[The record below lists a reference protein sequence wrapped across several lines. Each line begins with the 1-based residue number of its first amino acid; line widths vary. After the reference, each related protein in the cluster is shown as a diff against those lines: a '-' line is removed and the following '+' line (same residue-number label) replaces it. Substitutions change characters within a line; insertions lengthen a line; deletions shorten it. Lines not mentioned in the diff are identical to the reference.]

1 MAVLGSVGSGLN
13 VDAIVSA
20 LVNAELAPRQSSL
33 DRRESSFNA
42 ELSAVGTLQS
52 ALSDIQ
58 TRLDSLDVVTDFNQL
73 VIDSPSA
80 VTVEKTSSAIAGRY
94 TIDVSKLAS
103 SQVLASSTFSDG
115 TATIGTG
122 TLTFEFGTPTYASGS
137 SGAYSGFSPDA
148 TKTASVVIDSS
159 NNTLAGIRDAV
170 NAADIDVTASLVL
183 DGTQT
188 RLLFTSK
195 DTGATNA
202 MSITVSDGDGNNTNA
217 SGLSQLAHGYDSGT
231 STFTGNMTEAQV
243 GIDAEFTLNGLSLTS
258 ASNTI
263 AGLVDGL
270 DFTLKETTTSAVEVV
285 VSRDNDAIIEDVQSL
300 VDSYNDY
307 QSALDRLTAFSENGT
322 SGALLG
328 DSIARQLQQT
338 LRSSLSDPVN
348 ISGSTYTTLSSLG
361 ITTDR
366 DGQLSLNTDD
376 LKSAL
381 VADADNVFKFFTG
394 ESGTTGFAER
404 LDTSID
410 IYANVA
416 TGLFASREESLE
428 SQLDDIDDARLAL
441 DRRLLSLEERYLR
454 QFTAM
459 DTLVG
464 QLQATNDFLSNQLK
478 NLPGSSKA

>member
-1 MAVLGSVGSGLN
+1 MTVLGSVGSGLD

-20 LVNAELAPRQSSL
+20 LVNAELAPRTSSL
-33 DRRESSFNA
+33 DRREREFSA
-42 ELSAVGTLQS
+42 ELSALGTVKSLLSSTQS
-52 ALSDIQ
+52 
-58 TRLDSLDVVTDFNQL
+58 TLDNLDFATDFNQFS
-73 VIDSPSA
+73 VDAPSQ
-80 VTVEKTSSAIAGRY
+80 VTVEKSSSAIAGRY

-103 SQVLASSTFSDG
+103 SQVLASGTFADS
-115 TATIGTG
+115 TATVGTG
-122 TLTFEFGTPTYASGS
+122 TLTFEFGTPTHASGS
-137 SGAYSGFSPDA
+137 SGPYSGFTPDA

-170 NAADIDVTASLVL
+170 NAAGIDVTVSLVL
-183 DGTQT
+183 DGSQT

-195 DTGATNA
+195 DTGAANA

-285 VSRDNDAIIEDVQSL
+285 VSRDNDAIIEDVQSF
-300 VDSYNDY
+300 VDSYNAY
-307 QSALDRLTAFSENGT
+307 QSALDRLTAFSEKGT

-328 DSIARQLQQT
+328 DSMARQLQQT
-338 LRSSLSDPVN
+338 LRSSLSDPIN
-348 ISGSTYTTLSSLG
+348 ISGSSYTTLSSLG

-366 DGQLSLNTDD
+366 DGQLSLDTED

-394 ESGTTGFAER
+394 ESGITGFAER

-416 TGLFASREESLE
+416 TGLVASRENSLE

-464 QLQATNDFLSNQLK
+464 QLQATNEFLSNQLK
-478 NLPGSSKA
+478 NLPGSTRD